1 MSMTQRY
8 AGFLRRT
15 AAEWDKQANS
25 VRAEATRQAALHMER
40 REVEL
45 CHQLVNVR
53 ETLEHECIDGDAL
66 LRLLDMDPEQYR
78 TEAGRLNLL
87 KIRAD
92 LADRKTHNARLSG
105 RQQP

>member
-45 CHQLVNVR
+45 CHDLVNVR

-66 LRLLDMDPEQYR
+66 LRLLDMDPKHYR

-92 LADRKTHNARLSG
+92 LADRKTHNAKLNG
-105 RQQP
+105 GP

>member
-1 MSMTQRY
+1 METIQDTRLPK
-8 AGFLRRT
+8 AKLIWVQWQGWWFGQLR
-15 AAEWDKQANS
+15 D
-25 VRAEATRQAALHMER
+25 ALHMER

-45 CHQLVNVR
+45 CHQLVTVR

-87 KIRAD
+87 KIRAE
-92 LADRKTHNARLSG
+92 LADRKTHNT
-105 RQQP
+105 